1 MEDRKQYRDELLEW
15 CNNLNSYWNS
25 MKPEVSNRLDTESL
39 EAWEGACLQL
49 QEKLEA
55 DETVEF
61 EDYLTAKG
69 LYEQWEQL
77 VKGTDAHPEVM
88 EVDSEYRLELE
99 EDTQIHEVL
108 FDLDATQEELEVVS
122 DHRMEIGEQ
131 TEIHNELWE
140 SDATQEELVAGSDHR
155 LVLEEQPQIHDEL
168 LATNASQEVFGLE
181 KTKGLELE
189 EQLYYREDLLERCN
203 HIYSNW
209 ESMKPSFSKL
219 FESLVEWEVSY
230 RHFKEKL
237 QADIKADFDD
247 YQKAKS
253 LLDSGNGM
261 LMGKK

>member
-15 CNNLNSYWNS
+15 CNNFNSYCNS
-25 MKPEVSNRLDTESL
+25 MKPKVSSRLDTESL
-39 EAWEGACLQL
+39 EEWEGACHQL
-49 QEKLEA
+49 QEKLQA

-77 VKGTDAHPEVM
+77 FK
-88 EVDSEYRLELE
+88 VDDFHQEEMDSDHRLELE
-99 EDTQIHEVL
+99 EQPQVHEE
-108 FDLDATQEELEVVS
+108 FWDLDATQEELEVVS
-122 DHRMEIGEQ
+122 DYRL
-131 TEIHNELWE
+131 ELE
-140 SDATQEELVAGSDHR
+140 EDAQLLGTDAIQEELEVDANHR
-155 LVLEEQPQIHDEL
+155 LELDVQPQIHDEVM
-168 LATNASQEVFGLE
+168 AVNAIQEVLE
-181 KTKGLELE
+181 VETAKGLELA

-203 HIYSNW
+203 NIYSNW

-230 RHFKEKL
+230 RHFKDKL
-237 QADIKADFDD
+237 QEDIKADFND

-261 LMGKK
+261 LMGKNRD